1 MNSFLLYCKEHRS
14 QVANENP
21 SFSNSDVTSQLGEN
35 WRNLDP
41 KLKLI
46 YTYRAKKL
54 REEYRKKTPIIIPDK
69 NVSEFDKMK
78 SPFKK
83 QRVQPVKK
91 REDEIVQSFLQ
102 QYDHILEQDTRQ
114 YSSYVQYGYYPM
126 VHYENSFSC

>member
-1 MNSFLLYCKEHRS
+1 
-14 QVANENP
+14 
-21 SFSNSDVTSQLGEN
+21 
-35 WRNLDP
+35 
-41 KLKLI
+41 
-46 YTYRAKKL
+46 
-54 REEYRKKTPIIIPDK
+54 
-69 NVSEFDKMK
+69 MK
-78 SPFKK
+78 SSFTLKTKSSPIKK